1 MTRKNSEPA
10 KPRPVG
16 RPKTRPAGTRFRGI
30 WLTDAEYEAVKEL
43 VKQRR
48 AEAKR

>member
-1 MTRKNSEPA
+1 MPRKKPIPPEP
-10 KPRPVG
+10 KPVG
-16 RPKTRPAGTRFRGI
+16 RPKKLPAGTRFRGI
-30 WLTDAEYEAVKEL
+30 RLTDDEYEAVKEF